1 MIWNFAQKMVKILT
15 LIFGTIWRENSNSSQ
30 CYIIRNFFGNVLI
43 WIFAPKIIKI
53 IGIWWLKFRVLSFK
67 GGHDAWDS
75 WPEMKTDLINWVT
88 LVKLCWPNV
97 TRATVIVIK
106 SCRKKSRR
114 ETRNGRST
122 PTRKNLQ
129 YKLPL
134 ALFHPLKRYA
144 GNIQWMGIFLK
155 WSDRGAKRR
164 YFEKNFLLDE

>member
-1 MIWNFAQKMVKILT
+1 M
-15 LIFGTIWRENSNSSQ
+15 
-30 CYIIRNFFGNVLI
+30 
-43 WIFAPKIIKI
+43 
-53 IGIWWLKFRVLSFK
+53 LKFRVLSFK

-164 YFEKNFLLDE
+164 DCENISLLWVHWMSALMWAHYCEYTNVSALIWVHFCECINECALMWVH